1 MRQAT
6 VNRKTSETTIEI
18 ALNIEGSGKHKIS
31 TGIGF
36 LDHMLTHIA
45 VHGLFD
51 LNINTQGDLDVDVHH
66 TIEDTALVLGQAF
79 DQALG
84 ERKGIVRM
92 GTAFVS
98 MDEALANVV
107 IDLSGRP
114 YTVLQAQWHTST
126 IGALPTSLIKHF
138 FESLSVSMRANIHAR
153 VLYGIDDHHQVEA
166 LFKALALALDT
177 ATQLDDRRM
186 NIVPSTKGSL

>member
-18 ALNIEGSGKHKIS
+18 ALNIEGSGKHNIS

-51 LNINTQGDLDVDVHH
+51 LNINTKGDLDVDVHH

-84 ERKGIVRM
+84 ERKGIMRM
-92 GTAFVS
+92 GTAFVP

-114 YTVLQAQWHTST
+114 YTVCRL
-126 IGALPTSLIKHF
+126 
-138 FESLSVSMRANIHAR
+138 N
-153 VLYGIDDHHQVEA
+153 GIP
-166 LFKALALALDT
+166 
-177 ATQLDDRRM
+177 QL
-186 NIVPSTKGSL
+186 